1 MCIRDRDNT
10 EFNKIIDGRQSIE
23 EELET
28 QKKRT
33 AQAMTDAM
41 IYMKFLQ
48 GMFIIGAVGGAWD
61 VVYMNRI
68 TDYAILKYKRRFL
81 VDKFGAH
88 VKAD

>member
-1 MCIRDRDNT
+1 MPAADVM
-10 EFNKIIDGRQSIE
+10 EQM
-23 EELET
+23 
-28 QKKRT
+28 QRT

-48 GMFIIGAVGGAWD
+48 GMFIVGAIGGAWD

-81 VDKFGAH
+81 VKKLGLLN
-88 VKAD
+88 